1 MKHDLKL
8 IAQWLRANRISL
20 NVDKIEIV
28 IFQTEKKANNKKY
41 KLSNKLLKDDRQNT
55 DQISG
60 PSIIRKP
67 DMVSTYKH
75 SEKN

>member
-8 IAQWLRANRISL
+8 IVQWLRANRISL

-41 KLSNKLLKDDRQNT
+41 KLSNKLLKGDRQNT

-60 PSIIRKP
+60 PSII
-67 DMVSTYKH
+67 
-75 SEKN
+75 

>member
-60 PSIIRKP
+60 PSII
-67 DMVSTYKH
+67 
-75 SEKN
+75 